1 MKDKIKDLY
10 RQLKKEI
17 NLFYNERNL
26 KENLYVCE
34 TIARCNDGDY
44 LNFSL
49 RIDKQNYPTFKE
61 EPLSNILDDIE
72 LKKEKIF
79 DLSNGVLPLTE
90 TNYGNYKRDTI
101 VICTSDFLES
111 TRLITY
117 YCKSSALL
125 DHKIEDCKRK
135 AKKYKLMF
143 LQTKEVCYSKNYEYY
158 FNEFKRFME
167 IKKCIRTISSE
178 LQKKAI
184 ALIMKKI

>member
-10 RQLKKEI
+10 KQLKKEI

-44 LNFSL
+44 LNLSL

-79 DLSNGVLPLTE
+79 DLTNKILPLTE
-90 TNYGNYKRDTI
+90 TNYGRYVGRDNI
-101 VICTSDFLES
+101 VIHRSDLLES
-111 TRLITY
+111 IRQITY
-117 YCKSSALL
+117 LSKSPALL
-125 DHKIEDCKRK
+125 DYKIRHSKRE
-135 AKKYKLMF
+135 AKKYKLLF
-143 LQTKEVCYSKNYEYY
+143 LQIKDDKYLDFYKYY
-158 FNEFKRFME
+158 FEEFKKLME
-167 IKKCIRTISSE
+167 IKKCIRTIKS
-178 LQKKAI
+178 LRLLKN
-184 ALIMKKI
+184 